1 VTARC
6 EKELTLLVA
15 LVTILVMPTLFAG
28 SVQAVSSSALRMW
41 SEAPNVVVNAGE
53 TADFTIALAAST
65 LFSIT
70 VSFSIMDLR
79 LSMVKKLEETPVV
92 SDPEIYR
99 NLREDPRFQQ
109 FETSKSAF

>member
-1 VTARC
+1 LAS
-6 EKELTLLVA
+6 LLNS
-15 LVTILVMPTLFAG
+15 I
-28 SVQAVSSSALRMW
+28 
-41 SEAPNVVVNAGE
+41 VVLIGYMK
-53 TADFTIALAAST
+53 SHMK
-65 LFSIT
+65 
-70 VSFSIMDLR
+70 SFSGSMDLR